1 MATRTE
7 SMPDVR
13 LQERKSFAVL
23 RDLSGR
29 RAHGG
34 TTGGEGR
41 NWGINSPA
49 DVIDTF
55 GARNRRRQN
64 LLLVV
69 LQFMTRPRSE
79 YTSHDR

>member
-23 RDLSGR
+23 RDLCGR
-29 RAHGG
+29 QAHGG

-41 NWGINSPA
+41 TWGINSPA
-49 DVIDTF
+49 DVIRLERGIGEGKIYF
-55 GARNRRRQN
+55 
-64 LLLVV
+64 L
-69 LQFMTRPRSE
+69 
-79 YTSHDR
+79 